1 MKTKFGLASLL
12 LVVAFVISGCSLA
25 QSVMGTKGG
34 TVSELWSDVP
44 APPNATKANIDIPP
58 LVNLM
63 IQGFIQAA
71 NAQNSNSDTKLE
83 SFNFIAYQT
92 NDTPQQVADFYTAD
106 KMKTAGWNS
115 EDTGGCQVGSGSS
128 GVAGGFCAY
137 GKQDSSGK
145 QTVLM
150 ILPVQDESTK
160 QTQIFFIRFEGTK
173 K

>member
-1 MKTKFGLASLL
+1 MKTKILLASLV
-12 LVVAFVISGCSLA
+12 LVVAFVVSGCSLA
-25 QSVMGTKGG
+25 QGVIGNKGG

-71 NAQNSNSDTKLE
+71 NAQNGNSDTKLE
-83 SFNFIAYQT
+83 SFNFIGYQT
-92 NDTPQQVADFYTAD
+92 GDTPQQVADFYTAD
-106 KMKTAGWNS
+106 KMKAAGWDS
-115 EDTGGCQVGSGSS
+115 EDTGGCQVGSGDS
-128 GVAGGFCAY
+128 GVAGGFCAF
-137 GKQDSSGK
+137 GKKDASGK

-150 ILPVQDESTK
+150 ILPVQDDNTK

>member
-1 MKTKFGLASLL
+1 MKTKIVLVCILMTAAFIVSGCGLAGGVL
-12 LVVAFVISGCSLA
+12 
-25 QSVMGTKGG
+25 GTKGG
-34 TVSELWSDVP
+34 TVSQLWSDVP

-71 NAQNSNSDTKLE
+71 NADNSNSDTKLE
-83 SFNFIAYQT
+83 SFNFIGYQT
-92 NDTPQQVADFYTAD
+92 SDTPQQVADFYTTER
-106 KMKTAGWNS
+106 MQGAGWS
-115 EDTGGCQVGSGSS
+115 AESDAGCQVGSGDS
-128 GVAGGFCAY
+128 GPAGGFCAFT
-137 GKQDSSGK
+137 KTDSSGK

-150 ILPVQDESTK
+150 ILPVRDDNTK